1 MQALVADRTPLN
13 EDRQMVLLATNE
25 NSTPGRLVMEL
36 GDDVLRAE
44 LGEDLSLVDRQDEG
58 RNFRINPVS
67 PDSDNDMVTMVRWAL
82 GQRPDILLICAL
94 FVLVLIAGTMVPLL
108 RARAARR
115 LNEHGERKKR

>member
-1 MQALVADRTPLN
+1 MADHSPLN
-13 EDRQMVLLATNE
+13 DQRQMVLLATNQE
-25 NSTPGRLVMEL
+25 STPAALAADLADQRV
-36 GDDVLRAE
+36 RAE
-44 LGEDLSLVDRQDEG
+44 LGEDLSLVDDKDEI

-67 PDSDNDMVTMVRWAL
+67 PDSDNNLTTMVRWVL
-82 GQRPDILLICAL
+82 GQRPDILLICTL

>member
-1 MQALVADRTPLN
+1 M
-13 EDRQMVLLATNE
+13 
-25 NSTPGRLVMEL
+25 
-36 GDDVLRAE
+36 DDK
-44 LGEDLSLVDRQDEG
+44 DEI

-67 PDSDNDMVTMVRWAL
+67 PDSDNDLSTMVRWVL